1 MAMTVKQKIIIITTF
16 TQPSTRVIPVCR
28 VEKKLQ
34 FILYVLTAVVIS
46 GNIHGQYLGIPRES
60 SVPADRGPQI
70 ENLTRPAS

>member
-1 MAMTVKQKIIIITTF
+1 MAMTVKQKIIIIT

-34 FILYVLTAVVIS
+34 FILYVLTAVVIP

>member
-16 TQPSTRVIPVCR
+16 TQLSTRVIPVCR
-28 VEKKLQ
+28 VEKNLQ
-34 FILYVLTAVVIS
+34 FILYVLTAVVIP